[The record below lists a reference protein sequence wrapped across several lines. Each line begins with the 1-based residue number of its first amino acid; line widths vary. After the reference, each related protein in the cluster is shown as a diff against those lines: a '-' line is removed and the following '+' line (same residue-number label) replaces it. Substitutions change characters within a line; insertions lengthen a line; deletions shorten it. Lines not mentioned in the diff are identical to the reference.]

1 MKTLTFSASLY
12 KTVELMKQ
20 FKQLNSAE
28 VQRTKLYDFFKPIEG
43 NRGRTQKFDEKRVRN
58 IVKIIESGNY
68 YEEMSL
74 VIVNKKGTII
84 DGVHRVEALRRK
96 DMYVYFRM
104 LTSDRYNPKNP
115 ADLMLVVS
123 TINTYNPAWTAK
135 EMFETALLLGNKLA
149 TLLDDLRCGLVTSNE
164 LPLVEGD
171 IRINT
176 MMVLVKRDPKQTHGR
191 RVNFGDYYCEDKYL
205 EYAQSPEFVAEFK
218 YVCKIIA
225 FCKSTEFD
233 AARILEQLLN
243 VMWTD
248 ANFNRDIFYANI
260 IVNGFKIAESATNR
274 AKAIRNKILELG
286 YKPLNAKAKK
296 VAKKVAENVVVGN
309 REVVFV

>member
-1 MKTLTFSASLY
+1 MKKLEISASLY
-12 KTVELMKQ
+12 KTVEFIKQ
-20 FKQLNSAE
+20 MRNLNSAE

-43 NRGRTQKFDEKRVRN
+43 NRGRTQQFDERRVKN
-58 IVKIIESGNY
+58 LLKIIDSGNY
-68 YEEMSL
+68 YEELSL

-84 DGVHRVEALRRK
+84 DGVHRVEALRRR
-96 DMYVYFRM
+96 DMFVYFRM

-149 TLLDDLRCGLVTSNE
+149 TLLDDLRCGIVTSNKF
-164 LPLVEGD
+164 PLVEGD

-176 MMVLVKRDPKQTHGR
+176 MMVLVKHDPKQTHGR
-191 RVNFGDYYCEDKYL
+191 RVNFGDYYCDDKYL
-205 EYAQSPEFVAEFK
+205 EYAQTPEFAEEFE

-225 FCKSTEFD
+225 FCKSTEYD
-233 AARILEQLLN
+233 SVRILEQLLN

-248 ANFNRDIFYANI
+248 TNFNRDIFHANI
-260 IVNGFKIAESATNR
+260 VANGFKLPESISNR
-274 AKAIRNKILELG
+274 AKAIRNKIVELG
-286 YKPLNAKAKK
+286 YKPLTAKAKK
-296 VAKKVAENVVVGN
+296 VAKSVVVGN
-309 REVVFV
+309 KEVVFV